1 MDAGRKKTGDG
12 PVGPKKQ
19 LGVYLPREDWLRL
32 RNYSAQRGLPIT
44 GVFWERLQPLIEE
57 LRCDTLVL
65 P

>member
-32 RNYSAQRGLPIT
+32 RNYSAQRGMPIM
-44 GVFWERLQPLIEE
+44 GVFWERLQPLLEE
-57 LRCDTLVL
+57 LRRGDRG
-65 P
+65 